1 MRFASLL
8 PPNRQDAVAAT
19 ARSISPA
26 VSARS
31 KRLSSSS
38 IDSERVERI
47 AMLIR
52 QHKELHFD
60 KSTGVSSIPARS
72 FSAGSPSVLTPTT
85 SYFQP
90 QIPDASARTSDAA
103 SGAAAAGTDAESSS
117 PAGTAVPL
125 SAGPGGSVAGAAA
138 GTSISS
144 QFTHGPHTAA
154 PASPATSFVASDV
167 SPASVVAAAASPSQP
182 PLPPPLPPKATAL
195 PPLMLSQVP
204 EAPEPPS
211 PKAPLGPGSGAGSAR
226 SASLDASTSTSIA
239 SGATTANSQLL
250 HAHPARRQSS
260 GDMSATLV
268 PTQSS
273 SNQISTSTLPQ
284 TEPLKSYK
292 ERDPVE
298 VGRMLFDGTLP
309 GYRQESVSLIIGRGD
324 EYHNVV
330 LISYM
335 DSYDFSQVRLDE
347 AFRRL
352 CKKLYLAGETQ
363 MVDRILYQ
371 FSRRYWDCNP
381 PMQSMYRSIDIVYGI
396 LFSIVLL
403 NTDLHIVNFGQ
414 NQSKRMTRKTFLKN
428 TMELVD
434 TMIEKDEKI
443 KEEVALNSESIKKWK
458 RELETILKDL
468 YSSVLTNRIIQ
479 TSVAPAS
486 MDAPPLAEE
495 PAEPRTGSPRL
506 TREGSSWSLSSI
518 QSTGSV
524 FHAHEKERSVS
535 TASAGFFRKRQP
547 DKNTLMGFFR
557 AATEGAASFS
567 TSVGLFDA
575 PTNVS
580 NENLP
585 DSGVRVIGARASD
598 SIVEGLLIRKHVLE
612 KGELRAK
619 SRRWN
624 KVWCVLRPHHER
636 GVELVM
642 YKTVGTRDND
652 GFEEHELSACAAHDD
667 AHSTP
672 SASSLPTPPVVL
684 SEAPGASEQAPAT
697 PPLDRRTSRHRAE
710 TLPSSFGALSLGTPA
725 GNATRRSNSTSS
737 GSPDRQPS
745 SDPGL
750 PPHPPHAQHA
760 QSSMAHSAVGYAPM
774 AFSSSSA
781 SASSAS
787 SASPAYGSQPHAS
800 AAERTIKLSAQEPEV
815 ASLLHA
821 YCSALQIAYSVTRP
835 HVLSLKL
842 ANGNEYLLQAPTA
855 SLLAEWVRGINYWAA
870 RKSKEPI
877 RGSVSSM
884 EYGWTWITWERKA
897 REAEDPSLAAD
908 EKLGPLHY
916 FQTLLSRGASLDA
929 PSRLSNASNESG
941 PGLVSSSASVRSVP
955 VTGSDMMASPSSSGA
970 AQAVAQA
977 SVMTMPRTP
986 KQQKSRPKPKVV
998 DWNAPTGFGQ
1008 IVSQLSEE
1016 AQLAVML
1023 RQVDIVKGEILEHL
1037 SFKDPMEK
1045 YFADSPSAHS
1055 KACANWN
1062 RRLRFLEHEL
1072 QKFSTYVR
1080 ALSDSPLIQ
1089 APVAILQGG
1098 TSALSESPT
1107 RSVGDETPTPSA
1119 GQGITAQAHE
1129 ATSVAPDGA
1138 AAGGGDSGLLG
1149 VQAARGAFDVSAS
1162 LSSSGGFIRSLNIIT
1177 EDDQH
1182 TGATDEAD
1190 AAVPE

>member
-1 MRFASLL
+1 
-8 PPNRQDAVAAT
+8 
-19 ARSISPA
+19 
-26 VSARS
+26 
-31 KRLSSSS
+31 
-38 IDSERVERI
+38 
-47 AMLIR
+47 MLIR

-90 QIPDASARTSDAA
+90 QIPDASARTS
-103 SGAAAAGTDAESSS
+103 
-117 PAGTAVPL
+117 
-125 SAGPGGSVAGAAA
+125 
-138 GTSISS
+138 
-144 QFTHGPHTAA
+144 
-154 PASPATSFVASDV
+154 
-167 SPASVVAAAASPSQP
+167 
-182 PLPPPLPPKATAL
+182 
-195 PPLMLSQVP
+195 
-204 EAPEPPS
+204 
-211 PKAPLGPGSGAGSAR
+211 
-226 SASLDASTSTSIA
+226 
-239 SGATTANSQLL
+239 
-250 HAHPARRQSS
+250 
-260 GDMSATLV
+260 DMSATLV

-1008 IVSQLSEE
+1008 IE